1 MCYDLKV
8 SLERQLKFAKHYG
21 DQDVIL
27 EIEKNLFPL
36 LNPIEREFYQ
46 VSGFEHPKMF
56 VLLNERIEYAQ
67 WGLIPHWT
75 RNQDEAKSICN
86 KTLNARFESIREKPS
101 FKSAFENGRGVLFVD
116 GFYEHRHFNGRT
128 YPYFIQ
134 RSDRK
139 QMALGCIYD
148 EWEGTLQEPKGS
160 FSIVTTK
167 ANDLMQFIHNNPN
180 IPEPRMPLIL
190 NDEKLELWMRNEQIS
205 ESDQKGLFE
214 PCASEILES
223 HTVRPI
229 KGKNVTKNS
238 ENAADLFLYP
248 ELGATLFD

>member
-1 MCYDLKV
+1 MCYDIKV
-8 SLERQLKFAKHYG
+8 SLERQLKVAKHYG
-21 DQDVIL
+21 DLDVIR

-56 VLLNERIEYAQ
+56 VLLNERIEYAE
-67 WGLIPHWT
+67 WGLIPHWI
-75 RNQDEAKSICN
+75 RNPEDADSIKI
-86 KTLNARFESIREKPS
+86 KTLNARCESIHEKPS

-139 QMALGCIYD
+139 QMALGCLYD
-148 EWEGTLQEPKGS
+148 EWKNKLREPKGS

-190 NDEKLELWMRNEQIS
+190 SDEKLKLWVGNEPIS

-214 PCASEILES
+214 PCVSEILES

-229 KGKNVTKNS
+229 KGKNVKKNA
-238 ENAADLFLYP
+238 ENAADQFLYL
-248 ELGATLFD
+248 ELGPTLFD